1 MDSINLIATFYKQ
14 ELADAN
20 EQKIL
25 YTTQCELHKQEIQ
38 QLKEQLKQAN
48 DEIAK
53 FRNEQ
58 AAQNEAVEHVDAEI
72 VE

>member
-1 MDSINLIATFYKQ
+1 MDSINLIATLYKQ
-14 ELADAN
+14 EK
-20 EQKIL
+20 ERS
-25 YTTQCELHKQEIQ
+25 
-38 QLKEQLKQAN
+38 KEQLKRAN

-58 AAQNEAVEHVDAEI
+58 AEQNEAEI

>member
-25 YTTQCELHKQEIQ
+25 YKTQCELHKQEIE
-38 QLKEQLKQAN
+38 QLREQLKQAN
-48 DEIAK
+48 EKILDLEAEDK
-53 FRNEQ
+53 VEQ
-58 AAQNEAVEHVDAEI
+58 VEAEI
-72 VE
+72 VK

>member
-1 MDSINLIATFYKQ
+1 MDSLNLIATFYKQ

-25 YTTQCELHKQEIQ
+25 YKTQCELHKQEIE

-48 DEIAK
+48 ERILELEAK
-53 FRNEQ
+53 DKVEQ
-58 AAQNEAVEHVDAEI
+58 VEAEI
-72 VE
+72 VK

>member
-25 YTTQCELHKQEIQ
+25 YKTQCELHKQEIE
-38 QLKEQLKQAN
+38 QLREQLKQAN
-48 DEIAK
+48 EKILDL
-53 FRNEQ
+53 
-58 AAQNEAVEHVDAEI
+58 EAEDKMERVEAEI
-72 VE
+72 VK

>member
-25 YTTQCELHKQEIQ
+25 YKTQCELHKQEIK
-38 QLKEQLKQAN
+38 QLREQLKQAN
-48 DEIAK
+48 ERILDLEAKDKVEQVETEII
-53 FRNEQ
+53 E
-58 AAQNEAVEHVDAEI
+58 
-72 VE
+72 

>member
-1 MDSINLIATFYKQ
+1 MDSINLIATYYKQ

-25 YTTQCELHKQEIQ
+25 YKTQCELHKQEIE

-48 DEIAK
+48 EKILDLEAEDK
-53 FRNEQ
+53 VEQ
-58 AAQNEAVEHVDAEI
+58 VEAEI
-72 VE
+72 VK

>member
-1 MDSINLIATFYKQ
+1 MNSLDILANFYKQ

-25 YTTQCELHKQEIQ
+25 YKTQCELHKQEIA

-53 FRNEQ
+53 IRNEQ
-58 AAQNEAVEHVDAEI
+58 AEQNEAEI
-72 VE
+72 VK

>member
-25 YTTQCELHKQEIQ
+25 YKAQCELHKQKIE
-38 QLKEQLKQAN
+38 QLREQLKQAN
-48 DEIAK
+48 ERILDLEAK
-53 FRNEQ
+53 DKVEQ
-58 AAQNEAVEHVDAEI
+58 VEAEI
-72 VE
+72 VK

>member
-1 MDSINLIATFYKQ
+1 MDSLNLIATFYKQ

-25 YTTQCELHKQEIQ
+25 YKAQCELHKQEIA

-48 DEIAK
+48 ERIVDLESEDK
-53 FRNEQ
+53 MERVEV
-58 AAQNEAVEHVDAEI
+58 EAIE
-72 VE
+72 

>member
-25 YTTQCELHKQEIQ
+25 YKTQCELHKQEIE

-48 DEIAK
+48 EKIMDLEAK
-53 FRNEQ
+53 DKVEQ
-58 AAQNEAVEHVDAEI
+58 VEAEI
-72 VE
+72 VK

>member
-25 YTTQCELHKQEIQ
+25 YKTQCELHKQEIE
-38 QLKEQLKQAN
+38 QLREQLKQAN
-48 DEIAK
+48 EKIMDLEAKDKVEQVETEII
-53 FRNEQ
+53 E
-58 AAQNEAVEHVDAEI
+58 
-72 VE
+72 

>member
-1 MDSINLIATFYKQ
+1 MDSLNLIATFYKQ

-25 YTTQCELHKQEIQ
+25 YKTQCELHKQEIE

-48 DEIAK
+48 EKISDLEAN
-53 FRNEQ
+53 NELGR
-58 AAQNEAVEHVDAEI
+58 VEPRVIE
-72 VE
+72 

>member
-25 YTTQCELHKQEIQ
+25 YKTQCELHKQEIK
-38 QLKEQLKQAN
+38 QLREQLKQAN
-48 DEIAK
+48 ERILDLEAK
-53 FRNEQ
+53 DKVEQ
-58 AAQNEAVEHVDAEI
+58 VEAEI
-72 VE
+72 VK

>member
-25 YTTQCELHKQEIQ
+25 YKTQCELHKQEIE
-38 QLKEQLKQAN
+38 QLREQLKQAN
-48 DEIAK
+48 EKIMDLEAK
-53 FRNEQ
+53 DKVEQ
-58 AAQNEAVEHVDAEI
+58 VEAEI
-72 VE
+72 IE

>member
-25 YTTQCELHKQEIQ
+25 YKAQCELHKQEIK
-38 QLKEQLKQAN
+38 QLREQLKQAN
-48 DEIAK
+48 EKILDLEAKDKVEQVETEII
-53 FRNEQ
+53 E
-58 AAQNEAVEHVDAEI
+58 
-72 VE
+72 

>member
-1 MDSINLIATFYKQ
+1 MNSLDILANFYKQ

-25 YTTQCELHKQEIQ
+25 YKTQCELHKQEIA
-38 QLKEQLKQAN
+38 QLKEQVKQAN

-53 FRNEQ
+53 IRNEQ
-58 AAQNEAVEHVDAEI
+58 AEQNEAEI
-72 VE
+72 VK

>member
-1 MDSINLIATFYKQ
+1 MDSLNLIATFYKQ

-25 YTTQCELHKQEIQ
+25 YKTQCELHKQEIQ

-58 AAQNEAVEHVDAEI
+58 AAQNEAVEQVEAEI
-72 VE
+72 IE

>member
-1 MDSINLIATFYKQ
+1 MDSLNLIASIYKR

-25 YTTQCELHKQEIQ
+25 FKAQCDIYKNEIE
-38 QLKEQLKQAN
+38 QLKEQLKHAN
-48 DEIAK
+48 ERIADLEAEDK
-53 FRNEQ
+53 VEQ
-58 AAQNEAVEHVDAEI
+58 VDAEV

>member
-25 YTTQCELHKQEIQ
+25 YKAQCELHKQEIE

-58 AAQNEAVEHVDAEI
+58 AAQNEAVEQVEAEI
-72 VE
+72 VK